1 MIWCNYND
9 IAQTNFLVNEIS
21 ESDNLQEYCTRN
33 MYVFHFTTFWYKDW
47 IKLTSVSSLW
57 IQVEFLNYIEFMGF
71 GEPQIWNVQQ
81 NTNFLLIGLY
91 ANCCKT
97 TKSKSH
103 ENTNFLKTQNQ
114 EEDTDS

>member
-1 MIWCNYND
+1 MK
-9 IAQTNFLVNEIS
+9 V
-21 ESDNLQEYCTRN
+21 DNLQEYSMEICMSFTSQ
-33 MYVFHFTTFWYKDW
+33 HFDIRIGKR
-47 IKLTSVSSLW
+47 LTSVSSLW
-57 IQVEFLNYIEFMGF
+57 IQVECLNYIEFMGF

-81 NTNFLLIGLY
+81 NINFLLIGLY

-97 TKSKSH
+97 TKSKRH